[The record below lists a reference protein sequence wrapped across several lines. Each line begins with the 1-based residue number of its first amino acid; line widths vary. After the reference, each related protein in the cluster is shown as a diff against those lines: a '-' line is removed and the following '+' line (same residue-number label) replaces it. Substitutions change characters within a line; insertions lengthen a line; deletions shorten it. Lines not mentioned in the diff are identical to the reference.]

1 MQTPNGKNIDNYWN
15 RYDSSKEYREILF
28 RDGYGTQA
36 SEINELESITA
47 AHVRGIGDAIFSD
60 GDIIKD
66 AQISVDASS
75 GAVTA
80 EAGQVYLAG
89 TVYSVSASAFTVPLQ
104 GTFSVG
110 IRLKETIISE
120 AEDAGLLNPAVGS
133 RGRVSREHGAAE
145 FRLYGVMTETGAL
158 DPSIPSIPLMMAL
171 LGQRR
176 HLLTSTASPRASPD
190 TTGTAPEAAPTSA
203 PA

>member
-15 RYDSSKEYREILF
+15 RYDTSKEYREILF

-75 GAVTA
+75 GSVTA
-80 EAGQVYLAG
+80 EAGRSTLPVRSTPCRPQRSPSLH
-89 TVYSVSASAFTVPLQ
+89 
-104 GTFSVG
+104 
-110 IRLKETIISE
+110 
-120 AEDAGLLNPAVGS
+120 
-133 RGRVSREHGAAE
+133 RGR
-145 FRLYGVMTETGAL
+145 
-158 DPSIPSIPLMMAL
+158 
-171 LGQRR
+171 
-176 HLLTSTASPRASPD
+176 SP
-190 TTGTAPEAAPTSA
+190 
-203 PA
+203 

>member
-15 RYDSSKEYREILF
+15 RYDTSKEYREILF

-75 GAVTA
+75 GSVTA
-80 EAGQVYLAG
+80 EAGQV
-89 TVYSVSASAFTVPLQ
+89 
-104 GTFSVG
+104 
-110 IRLKETIISE
+110 
-120 AEDAGLLNPAVGS
+120 
-133 RGRVSREHGAAE
+133 
-145 FRLYGVMTETGAL
+145 
-158 DPSIPSIPLMMAL
+158 
-171 LGQRR
+171 
-176 HLLTSTASPRASPD
+176 
-190 TTGTAPEAAPTSA
+190 
-203 PA
+203 

>member
-15 RYDSSKEYREILF
+15 RYDTSKEYREILF

-75 GAVTA
+75 GSVTA
-80 EAGQVYLAG
+80 EAGQVYIAG
-89 TVYSVSASAFTVPLQ
+89 TVYSVPASAFTIPIQ
-104 GTFSVG
+104 GTFSIG
-110 IRLKETIISE
+110 IRLRETIVSE

-133 RGRVSREHGAAE
+133 RGQGEPGAWRRRVQAVWSYDGDGGTGS
-145 FRLYGVMTETGAL
+145 FYPIYTIDDGVVRAL
-158 DPSIPSIPLMMAL
+158 SLIHISEPT
-171 LGQRR
+171 R
-176 HLLTSTASPRASPD
+176 H
-190 TTGTAPEAAPTSA
+190 
-203 PA
+203 